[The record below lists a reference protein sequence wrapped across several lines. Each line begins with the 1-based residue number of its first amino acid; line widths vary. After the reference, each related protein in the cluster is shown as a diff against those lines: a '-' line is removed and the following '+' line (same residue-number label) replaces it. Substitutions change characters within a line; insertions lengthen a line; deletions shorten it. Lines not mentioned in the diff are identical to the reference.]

1 MKKSVLELPV
11 EPFLRLNFP
20 VFSWICA
27 SCSFWIL
34 PWNSISIFLTHRWWW
49 ASTIK
54 EKWTGKKKFLPT
66 SGPPQSLLARL
77 ALMMG
82 GSSVNGTCLRPRKI
96 LSIRVL
102 SCMWGI
108 WHIMLTCF
116 FLAGSTPHWD
126 FNKSGLWSS
135 DSGTAYMA
143 VEVEVAVS
151 MTIPLPCPIFDG
163 NILWLSSTTR
173 WVST

>member
-116 FLAGSTPHWD
+116 FWLAQPHTETSTNPVCD
-126 FNKSGLWSS
+126 LQIVELP
-135 DSGTAYMA
+135 TL

-151 MTIPLPCPIFDG
+151 MTIPCPIFDG